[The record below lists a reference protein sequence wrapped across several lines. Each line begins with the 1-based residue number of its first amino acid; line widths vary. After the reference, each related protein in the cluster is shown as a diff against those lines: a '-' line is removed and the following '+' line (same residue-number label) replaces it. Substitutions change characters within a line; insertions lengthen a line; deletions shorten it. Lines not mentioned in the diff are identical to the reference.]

1 MFMKKI
7 GIDARFCTAK
17 ATGIGRHVFEL
28 IKGIAE
34 IDKNNEFHIFLNEE
48 QYESFVCP
56 GKNFYKHKTK
66 SKHYSFSE
74 QLGFWRQLES
84 YKFDLMIFPH
94 FNAPILY
101 SRPFV
106 VTIHDLTLH
115 KFPGGKKRDIIS
127 KLAYRLLIHTVV
139 RKAKHCFAVS
149 ENTKRDMMKYLKIS
163 SEKITV
169 AYNGV
174 SQRFSPIHDV
184 DRLKKFRIKHQL
196 PEKYILYTG
205 VFRSHKNIERLIDAY
220 AMCKKNHSEFQLSLV
235 LAGPHD
241 SASTDI
247 PERIKRYG
255 LEKDIFLTGFFPE
268 EEMQELYSASTAYI
282 FPSLYEGFGIPPIE
296 AMQCEV
302 PVACSN
308 TSSLPE
314 VCGDAV
320 LYFDPYNTKEISEA
334 LFQISN
340 DEKLR
345 KDLVE
350 KGKKQSQKFSWK
362 DMVFK
367 MYGVYKRLLNL
378 IS

>member
-1 MFMKKI
+1 MKKI

-28 IKGIAE
+28 IQGIAE
-34 IDKNNEFHIFLNEE
+34 IDKENEFHVFLNEE
-48 QYESFVCP
+48 QYEAFICP
-56 GKNFYKHKTK
+56 GKNFYKYKTQA
-66 SKHYSFSE
+66 KHYSFAE
-74 QLGFWRQLES
+74 QINFWRQLES
-84 YKFDLMIFPH
+84 HKFDLMVFPH
-94 FNAPILY
+94 FNAPLLY

-149 ENTKRDMMKYLKIS
+149 ENTKKDMMKYLKVPE
-163 SEKITV
+163 EKV
-169 AYNGV
+169 HVCYNGV
-174 SQRFSPIHDV
+174 SQRFSPIHDIKC
-184 DRLKKFRIKHQL
+184 LGKFRKKHQL
-196 PEKYILYTG
+196 PENYILYTG

-220 AMCKKNHSEFQLSLV
+220 ALCKEKYQKFQHSLV

-241 SASTDI
+241 SASTNI
-247 PERIKRYG
+247 PERIKRHG

-296 AMQCEV
+296 AMQCEI

-320 LYFDPYNTKEISEA
+320 LYFDPYNTEEMSEA
-334 LFQISN
+334 LFKVISN
-340 DEKLR
+340 KKLR

-362 DMVFK
+362 DMVEK
-367 MYGVYKRLLNL
+367 MYRVYKNFL
-378 IS
+378 S